1 MKHSFTVVIVLLLAL
16 MTSSCSTVPLGKAG
30 LQGEGSLA
38 AIRDLTGAYERRDL
52 DAFMEKIA
60 PAYPERET
68 FRTSVEKIFSTYQI
82 IRFKLH
88 FTKIL
93 VMVQEK
99 GNIKATFTWEGE
111 WQTTGGRIVK
121 DGARVTLVLDP
132 NTYKLVAI
140 DGKNMFIP
148 SDSPA
153 PARQ

>member
-1 MKHSFTVVIVLLLAL
+1 MKHSFSTIIVFILAL
-16 MTSSCSTVPLGKAG
+16 MMSSCSTVPLGKAG
-30 LQGEGSLA
+30 LQGEGTLG

-52 DAFMEKIA
+52 DAFMEKVA
-60 PAYPERET
+60 PAYPEREA
-68 FRTSVEKIFSTYQI
+68 FQTSVEKVFTTYQTI
-82 IRFKLH
+82 DLKLH

-111 WQTTGGRIVK
+111 WQTTGGKIVK
-121 DGARVTLVLDP
+121 DGARVTLVFDP
-132 NTYKLVAI
+132 GTYKLLGI

-148 SDSPA
+148 SDAPA